1 MLTASLA
8 DHKRMVMSM
17 DRADTEHRA
26 RVLATARANLVGH
39 VPRDVRVAAALALAR
54 SNIVKFD
61 PKRLA
66 SIRALAPSNELQRQ
80 AAAARQER
88 VKRTLRAARDTIKRT
103 AHIKPPSQMSGQIV
117 HKMTEN
123 AGVASEAPSPAPR
136 LREEAPPPSPDAIE
150 SLSDRFQILREAVGV
165 AMGEIVDEL
174 RAECRRRFEAIERE
188 DKLLRGEID
197 LLHRELAILRKGMAA

>member
-1 MLTASLA
+1 
-8 DHKRMVMSM
+8 MVMNM
-17 DRADTEHRA
+17 DHADAERRA
-26 RVLATARANLVGH
+26 RKVHATARANLVGH
-39 VPRDVRVAAALALAR
+39 VARDDRVAEALRTAR

-66 SIRALAPSNELQRQ
+66 SIRALAPAHELQRQ

-88 VKRTLRAARDTIKRT
+88 VKRTLGAARDTLKRL
-103 AHIKPPSQMSGQIV
+103 AHIKPPSHMSGQIV

-123 AGVASEAPSPAPR
+123 ARVAPEAPSPAPR
-136 LREEAPPPSPDAIE
+136 RQEDARSPLADSIE
-150 SLSDRFQILREAVGV
+150 SLSYRFEVFREAVPE

-174 RAECRRRFEAIERE
+174 RAECRRWFEAIERE

-197 LLHRELAILRKGMAA
+197 LLHRELAMLRKGIAA